1 MSPCPSEV
9 SDNALGPLYG
19 CRQTKRSEEVLG
31 TAPVLVGHL
40 FIGVNCAAQGLQSR
54 NGVLVCKTGPPS
66 GSTRHAGRGGD
77 WSYIGVG
84 IGLISYRNRLMEYER
99 LNL

>member
-54 NGVLVCKTGPPS
+54 NGCSSARPAHLVGV
-66 GSTRHAGRGGD
+66 RVMLAGEA
-77 WSYIGVG
+77 IGRILVW
-84 IGLISYRNRLMEYER
+84 GLA
-99 LNL
+99 